1 MHANQPSLGL
11 RERHAIVNTTIGQIR
26 QGDILLIPVDER
38 PPAGL
43 KPQQEVILAYGEVT
57 GHAHRL
63 SGAVLEWEEAGRRLV
78 RAVGGAGTL
87 RHEDHDPEPASVVVA
102 EQTYCVVP
110 QREWD
115 LSGQWRQVVD

>member
-1 MHANQPSLGL
+1 M
-11 RERHAIVNTTIGQIR
+11 NTGQIR
-26 QGDILLIPVDER
+26 QGDILLVPVADS

-43 KPQQEVILAYGEVT
+43 AAKPEVILALGEVT

-63 SGAVLEWEEAGRRLV
+63 SGAVLEWERGGKRLV
-78 RAVGGAGTL
+78 RAVGEPGTL
-87 RHEDHDPEPASVVVA
+87 RHEDHDPEPAPVVVA

-115 LSGQWRQVVD
+115 LSGQWQQVRD